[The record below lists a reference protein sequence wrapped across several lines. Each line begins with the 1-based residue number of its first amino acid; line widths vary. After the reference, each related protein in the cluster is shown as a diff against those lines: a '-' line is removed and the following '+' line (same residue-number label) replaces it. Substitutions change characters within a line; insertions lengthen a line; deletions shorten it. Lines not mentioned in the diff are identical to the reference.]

1 MKNNSVT
8 KLLSLVLAFVLIAAA
23 ALTGCS
29 GKPAETTKAPKP
41 SETTEASQ
49 PTETAEPAGDV
60 TVLGEGSKSFELTIV
75 DKEGVTHLYEIHTD
89 DEMVGY
95 ALLELELIDGEE
107 GPYGMYIK
115 SVLGQVLDYDTDKMY
130 WSFYVNGEYAMTGVD
145 QTPITEGD
153 AYMLKA
159 ESA

>member
-1 MKNNSVT
+1 MKNNSIR

-29 GKPAETTKAPKP
+29 GKPAETTQTP
-41 SETTEASQ
+41 TEAV
-49 PTETAEPAGDV
+49 PV
-60 TVLGEGSKSFELTIV
+60 TVLGEGEKSFGLTIV
-75 DKEGVTHLYEIHTD
+75 DKEGVTKLYEIHTD
-89 DEMVGY
+89 AEMVGQ
-95 ALLELELIDGEE
+95 ALIDLELIDGEE

-145 QTPITEGD
+145 QTPITEGEG
-153 AYMLKA
+153 YQLKA
-159 ESA
+159 EAG